1 MEKECNVPVAE
12 QVMQEEMDSI
22 ETEYTINSDGSIA
35 ELKSCPKQ
43 LTLV

>member
-12 QVMQEEMDSI
+12 QVMQEEMGSV
-22 ETEYTINSDGSIA
+22 ETEYTINSDGSIV
-35 ELKSCPKQ
+35 ELTNCPKQ